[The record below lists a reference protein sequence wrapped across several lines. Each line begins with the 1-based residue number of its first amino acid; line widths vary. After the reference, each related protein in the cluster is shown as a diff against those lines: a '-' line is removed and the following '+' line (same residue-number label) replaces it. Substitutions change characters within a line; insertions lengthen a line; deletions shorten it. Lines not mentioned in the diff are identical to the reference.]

1 MQWEATV
8 LEQTE
13 VTTADGVMPVT
24 VVAPEP
30 ASSNGCAV
38 IVIQEAYGVDAHIE
52 EVSER
57 FAHEGWLAV
66 APHLF
71 YRSGGGTISYDD
83 SEGMFRHLGA
93 LSDAGTLDDI
103 DATIALIAGRGIS
116 PERVSLVGFCL
127 GGRVSFLVAGERAL
141 GATVGFYGGGIV
153 NGRSESR
160 PSLLGLAPKLKTPW
174 LGMFGGEDHTIPG
187 EELDVLEDALAV
199 APVDTLVVRYPGA
212 GHAFLN
218 DHKSGYA
225 AEASAD
231 AWDRTLSW
239 LSRIPS

>member
-1 MQWEATV
+1 MP
-8 LEQTE
+8 EQTE

-30 ASSNGCAV
+30 AAANGCAV
-38 IVIQEAYGVDAHIE
+38 IVIQEAFGVDAHIE
-52 EVSER
+52 EVCNR
-57 FAHEGWLAV
+57 FAQEGWLTV

-93 LSDAGTLDDI
+93 LSDVGTLDDI
-103 DATIALIAGRGIS
+103 DATLALIAQHGIAA
-116 PERVSLVGFCL
+116 ERVGLVGFCL
-127 GGRVSFLVAGERAL
+127 GGRVSFLVAGERAV

-153 NGRSESR
+153 NGRSDTR
-160 PSLLGLAPKLKTPW
+160 PSLLGLAPTLKTPW
-174 LGMFGGEDHTIPG
+174 LGLFGGDDHTIPA
-187 EELDVLEDALAV
+187 EELDVLEDALSS
-199 APVDTLVVRYPGA
+199 APVETLVVRYPGA
-212 GHAFLN
+212 GHAFFN
-218 DHKSGYA
+218 DHKKGFA

-231 AWDRTLSW
+231 AWARTLSW

>member
-1 MQWEATV
+1 M

-24 VVAPEP
+24 VVAPAPE
-30 ASSNGCAV
+30 AANGCAV
-38 IVIQEAYGVDAHIE
+38 IVIQEAFGVDAHIE
-52 EVSER
+52 EVTGR
-57 FAHEGWLAV
+57 FAAEGWLAV

-83 SEGMFRHLGA
+83 SEGMYRHLGA

-103 DATIALIAGRGIS
+103 DATIALIAERGIT
-116 PERVSLVGFCL
+116 PERTALVGFCL

-153 NGRSESR
+153 NGRSETR
-160 PSLLGLAPKLKTPW
+160 PSLLGLIPQLKTPW
-174 LGMFGGEDHTIPG
+174 LGVYGGADPTIPA
-187 EELDVLEDALAV
+187 EEVDALEGALSA
-199 APVDTLVVRYPGA
+199 APVETMVVRYPDA

-239 LSRIPS
+239 LSRIPT

>member
-1 MQWEATV
+1 M

-24 VVAPEP
+24 VAAPEP
-30 ASSNGCAV
+30 GSSNGCAV
-38 IVIQEAYGVDAHIE
+38 IVIQEAFGVDAHIE
-52 EVSER
+52 EVTGR
-57 FAHEGWLAV
+57 FAQEGWLAV

-83 SEGMFRHLGA
+83 SEGMYRHLGA
-93 LSDAGTLDDI
+93 LTDVSTLDDI
-103 DATIALIAGRGIS
+103 DATLALIDERGI
-116 PERVSLVGFCL
+116 PAERVALVGFCL
-127 GGRVSFLVAGERAL
+127 GGRVSFLVAGERTL

-153 NGRSESR
+153 HGRSETR
-160 PSLLGLAPKLKTPW
+160 PSLLGLAPELKTPW
-174 LGMFGGEDHTIPG
+174 LGLFGGADQSIPA
-187 EELDVLEDALAV
+187 EELDLLEGALAS
-199 APVDTLVVRYPGA
+199 APVEALVVRYPEA

-225 AEASAD
+225 PEASAD

>member
-1 MQWEATV
+1 M

-24 VVAPEP
+24 VAAP
-30 ASSNGCAV
+30 ATSNGCAV
-38 IVIQEAYGVDAHIE
+38 IVIQEAFGVDAHIE
-52 EVSER
+52 EVCGR
-57 FAHEGWLAV
+57 FAQEGWLAV

-83 SEGMFRHLGA
+83 SEGMYRHLGA

-103 DATIALIAGRGIS
+103 DATLALIAQRGIAS
-116 PERVSLVGFCL
+116 ERVALVGFCL

-153 NGRSESR
+153 NGRSETR

-174 LGMFGGEDHTIPG
+174 LGLFGGEDHTIPA
-187 EELDVLEDALAV
+187 EELVVLEDVLAS
-199 APVDTLVVRYPGA
+199 APVETLIVRYPEA
-212 GHAFLN
+212 GHAFFN

-225 AEASAD
+225 AAASAD
-231 AWDRTLSW
+231 AWDRTVSW
-239 LSRIPS
+239 LSRVTS

>member
-1 MQWEATV
+1 M

-13 VTTADGVMPVT
+13 VTKADGVMPVT

-30 ASSNGCAV
+30 ATPNGRAV
-38 IVIQEAYGVDAHIE
+38 IVIQEAFGVDAHIE
-52 EVSER
+52 EACGR
-57 FAHEGWLAV
+57 FAQEGWLAV

-93 LSDAGTLDDI
+93 LSDVGTLDDI
-103 DATIALIAGRGIS
+103 DATLALIAQRGIA
-116 PERVSLVGFCL
+116 PERVALVGFCL

-153 NGRSESR
+153 NGRSETR
-160 PSLLGLAPKLKTPW
+160 PSLLELAPKLKTPW
-174 LGMFGGEDHTIPG
+174 LGLFGGEDHTIPA
-187 EELDVLEDALAV
+187 EELDVLEDALSS
-199 APVDTLVVRYPGA
+199 APVETLVVRYPGA
-212 GHAFLN
+212 GHAFFN

-225 AEASAD
+225 AEASVD

>member
-1 MQWEATV
+1 V

-24 VVAPEP
+24 VVAPDP
-30 ASSNGCAV
+30 GSPNGRAV
-38 IVIQEAYGVDAHIE
+38 IVIQEAFGVDAHIE
-52 EVSER
+52 EVTGR
-57 FAHEGWLAV
+57 FAEEGWLAV

-83 SEGMFRHLGA
+83 SEGMYRHLGA
-93 LSDAGTLDDI
+93 LSDVGTLEDI
-103 DATIALIAGRGIS
+103 DATLALIAERGI
-116 PERVSLVGFCL
+116 PAERVALVGFCL

-153 NGRSESR
+153 HGRSETR
-160 PSLLGLAPKLKTPW
+160 PSLLGLVPKLKSPW
-174 LGMFGGEDHTIPG
+174 LGIFGGEDQSIPA
-187 EELDVLEDALAV
+187 EELDVLEGALAT
-199 APVDTLVVRYPGA
+199 APVETLVVRYPGA

-218 DHKSGYA
+218 DHKSGYSA
-225 AEASAD
+225 DASAD
-231 AWDRTLSW
+231 AWYRTLSW

>member
-1 MQWEATV
+1 M

-13 VTTADGVMPVT
+13 VTTAEGVMPVT

-30 ASSNGCAV
+30 ASSNGRAV
-38 IVIQEAYGVDAHIE
+38 IVIQEAFGVDSHIE
-52 EVSER
+52 EVSVR
-57 FAHEGWLAV
+57 FAAEGWLAV

-83 SEGMFRHLGA
+83 SEGMYRHLGA
-93 LSDAGTLDDI
+93 LSDVGTLDDI
-103 DATIALIAGRGIS
+103 DATIALLAARGI
-116 PERVSLVGFCL
+116 PAQRAALVGFCL

-153 NGRSESR
+153 NGRSETR
-160 PSLLGLAPKLKTPW
+160 PSLLGLAPELKTPW
-174 LGMFGGEDHTIPG
+174 LGLFGGEDHTIPA
-187 EELDVLEDALAV
+187 EELDVLEGALAS
-199 APVDTLVVRYPGA
+199 APVEALVVRYPGA
-212 GHAFLN
+212 GHAFFN

-225 AEASAD
+225 ADASAD

>member
-1 MQWEATV
+1 M

-13 VTTADGVMPVT
+13 VTTVDGVMPVT
-24 VVAPEP
+24 VVAPAP
-30 ASSNGCAV
+30 GASNGCAV
-38 IVIQEAYGVDAHIE
+38 IVIQEAFGVDAHIE
-52 EVSER
+52 EVSGR
-57 FAHEGWLAV
+57 FAQEGWLAV

-83 SEGMFRHLGA
+83 SEGMYRHLGA

-103 DATIALIAGRGIS
+103 DATIDLIAQRGVA
-116 PERVSLVGFCL
+116 PERVALVGFCL
-127 GGRVSFLVAGERAL
+127 GGRVSFLVAGERTL

-153 NGRSESR
+153 YGRSDTR
-160 PSLLGLAPKLKTPW
+160 PSLLGLAQKLKTPW
-174 LGMFGGEDHTIPG
+174 LGLFGGEDQTIPA
-187 EELDVLEDALAV
+187 EELDVLEGALSA
-199 APVDTLVVRYPGA
+199 APVETLVVRYPEA

-225 AEASAD
+225 AAASVD

>member
-1 MQWEATV
+1 MV
-8 LEQTE
+8 EQTE

-24 VVAPEP
+24 VVAPAPE
-30 ASSNGCAV
+30 AANGCAV
-38 IVIQEAYGVDAHIE
+38 IVIQEAFGVDAHIE
-52 EVSER
+52 EVTDR
-57 FAHEGWLAV
+57 FAQEGWLAV

-83 SEGMFRHLGA
+83 SEGMYRHLGA
-93 LSDAGTLDDI
+93 LSDVGTLDDI
-103 DATIALIAGRGIS
+103 DATIALIAERGI
-116 PERVSLVGFCL
+116 PAERVALVGFCL

-153 NGRSESR
+153 QGRSETR
-160 PSLLGLAPKLKTPW
+160 PSLLGLAPQLKTPW
-174 LGMFGGEDHTIPG
+174 LGIFGGEDQSIPA
-187 EELDVLEDALAV
+187 EELDVLEGALAS
-199 APVDTLVVRYPGA
+199 APVETLVVRYPGA

-218 DHKSGYA
+218 DHKTGYA

-231 AWDRTLSW
+231 AWDHTLSC